1 MATSD
6 TERRSSLF
14 WLVTGYILTITLLVV
29 IGAGLYFFAGD
40 ALGAP
45 AVTFNQLA
53 FWAFMT
59 WLALVWFCP
68 IFILAWRALAELNA
82 RHLTGKDAAPVN
94 PKVPVIGQTNI
105 AAHLR
110 HRYGRCWKC
119 KVRIMMVVGEEAEV
133 EQAVPGLIAQQWLEG
148 ENTVLLWGGSAQ
160 AEPDIARISAWRK
173 LRRRPLDGIVWAV
186 NPTQTKLRETL
197 DSVARQ
203 LQKQYEALKWKVPVW
218 LWEIHSSGWEQ
229 KGRETQ
235 AVGCEFTT
243 KSNSDVIQVSLTSL
257 VEPLTERGMQQVLL
271 NRQHSFLI
279 SLAQHLRLG
288 GITRLNQLADTLRTG
303 AAALPLAG
311 MMFSL
316 PLTPAAPLP
325 RHGWLPDA
333 SWHGITRYTGQQH
346 PERTGMPWVKTA
358 QWCAGILLLLWAVG
372 SLLSF
377 SVNRHQMSE
386 DRELVATAMDAHK
399 PLEER
404 LLSQYALQRE
414 IGRLQ
419 YRASAGAPWY
429 SRFGLSQNNSLL
441 NSLWASYTRINTPLI
456 RDAAAQHLQQ
466 QLSAFQAL
474 PPASPLRTTQ
484 AKETYNLLKAY
495 LMMAHPEKM
504 EPAFYTQTMMK
515 SWPQREGVNPGVWQ
529 GTGPALLSFYAQN
542 LSAHPQSRI
551 NPDMRQVNAVRT
563 SLLRQIGVNNA
574 ETTLYQEV
582 LNQVSRDY
590 ADMTLSQMVNDI
602 YSSKLFSTEEVVP
615 GVFTRKAWEEEVE
628 PALAKVVKS
637 RRDEIDWVL
646 SDSQHSVSEDVDP
659 QVLKERL
666 TARYFTD
673 YASAWLNFLNS
684 LQWQQAASLSDS
696 IDQLTLMADVR
707 QSPLIALMNTLAY
720 QGKAGQSGEGL
731 SDSLVK
737 SAQDLLNTRKKPVI
751 DQQAGAHGP
760 LDDTF
765 GPLLSLME
773 GTAGGQGNNNLS
785 LQTFLT
791 RITRVRLKLQQ
802 VTNAPDPQAMMQS
815 LALTVFQGKAV
826 DLTDTRDYGSLIAAS
841 LGQEWS
847 GFGQAMFVQPMVQAW
862 QQVLAPTAESINTQ
876 WQTEIVNSW
885 NKAFNGRY
893 PFVDRKSEASLPQ
906 MAQFLRT
913 DTGNIVQFIQTRLGG
928 ILRKEGDNW
937 VPDAMNSQGLTFNP
951 EFLAALN
958 ELTRIANVAFNH
970 GDVELH
976 FELMGKP
983 SRDVV
988 ESELVVDRQTLKYFN
1003 QMESWQTMTWPDNR
1017 WQPQTLL
1024 SWTSVKAGARL
1035 YGDFPGSWGFIRLL
1049 DKALV
1054 TELGDNTYRVAWIT
1068 PDGLALNY
1076 MLRTELGKGPLALLD
1091 LRGFTLPA
1099 RIFDAVELDTARG
1112 Y

>member
-6 TERRSSLF
+6 TEHRSSLF
-14 WLVTGYILTITLLVV
+14 WLVTGYILAITLLVV
-29 IGAGLYFFAGD
+29 TGAGLYYFAGD
-40 ALGAP
+40 ALDAP
-45 AVTFNQLA
+45 PVTFSQLA
-53 FWAFMT
+53 FWAFMS

-68 IFILAWRALAELNA
+68 IFILAWRKLAELNA
-82 RHLTGKDAAPVN
+82 RHLTGKDAAPVK
-94 PKVPVIGQTNI
+94 PKLPALGQTDI

-110 HRYGRCWKC
+110 HRYGRCWKR
-119 KVRIMMVVGEEAEV
+119 KVRILMVLGEVAEV
-133 EQAVPGLIAQQWLEG
+133 EQAVPGLTEQQWLEG
-148 ENTVLLWGGSAQ
+148 ENTLLQWGGSAQ
-160 AEPDIARISAWRK
+160 AEPDMARIAAWRN

-186 NPTQTKLRETL
+186 NPTQTKLRETV
-197 DSVARQ
+197 DTVARQ
-203 LQKQYEALKWKVPVW
+203 LLKQYAALKWKVPVW
-218 LWEIHSSGWEQ
+218 LWEIHPSEWEQ
-229 KGRETQ
+229 KGRVTQ
-235 AVGCEFTT
+235 AIGSELAT
-243 KSNSDVIQVSLTSL
+243 KARTDDVQTSL
-257 VEPLTERGMQQVLL
+257 HALIEPLTERGMQQVLA
-271 NRQHSFLI
+271 NRQHSFLV
-279 SLAQHLRLG
+279 SLAQHLRQG
-288 GITRLNQLADTLRTG
+288 GVTRLNQIADTLRTG
-303 AAALPLAG
+303 ASALPLAG
-311 MMFSL
+311 IMFSQ
-316 PLTPAAPLP
+316 PLIPAAVALP
-325 RHGWLPDA
+325 RHGWLPDPV
-333 SWHGITRYTGQQH
+333 WYGITRYAGQQR
-346 PERTGMPWVKTA
+346 PVRTGVAWVKTV
-358 QWCAGILLLLWAVG
+358 QWCAGILLLLWAAG

-377 SVNRHQMSE
+377 AVNRHQMSE
-386 DRELVATAMDAHK
+386 DRELVATAMDARK

-419 YRASAGAPWY
+419 YRASEGTPWY
-429 SRFGLSQNNSLL
+429 SRFGLSQNDSLL

-474 PPASPLRTTQ
+474 PPDSPLRATR
-484 AKETYNLLKAY
+484 AKETYGLLKAY
-495 LMMAHPEKM
+495 LMMAKPEKM
-504 EPAFYTQTMMK
+504 DAEFFTQTLMK
-515 SWPQREGVNPGVWQ
+515 SWPQRDGVSPGVWQ
-529 GTGPALLSFYAQN
+529 GSGPALLTFYAQN
-542 LSAHPQSRI
+542 LPAHADGRI
-551 NPDMRQVNAVRT
+551 KPDMKQVSAVRT

-582 LNQVSRDY
+582 LTQVSRDY
-590 ADMTLSQMVNDI
+590 AEMTLGQMINNLDG
-602 YSSKLFSTEEVVP
+602 SKLFATEEVVP

-628 PALAKVVKS
+628 PAIEKVVKS

-646 SDSQHSVSEDVDP
+646 SDSQHSVSDDVDP
-659 QVLKERL
+659 QALKDRL

-684 LQWQQAASLSDS
+684 LQWKQAASLSDA

-707 QSPLIALMNTLAY
+707 QSPLIALMNTLAW
-720 QGKAGQSGEGL
+720 QGKAGQTGDGL

-737 SAQDLLNTRKKPVI
+737 SAQDLLHTRKKPAI
-751 DQQAGAHGP
+751 DQQATVRGP

-765 GPLLSLME
+765 GPLISLMD

-876 WQTEIVNSW
+876 WQAEIVNGW
-885 NKAFNGRY
+885 NKAFNDRY
-893 PFVDRKSEASLPQ
+893 PFVDRKSEASLPEL
-906 MAQFLRT
+906 AQYLRT

-928 ILRKEGDNW
+928 ILRKEGNNW
-937 VPDAMNSQGLTFNP
+937 VPDAMNAQGLTFNP
-951 EFLAALN
+951 EFLSALN
-958 ELTRIANVAFNH
+958 QLTQISNVAFNH

-988 ESELVVDRQTLKYFN
+988 ESEMVIDRQTLKYFN
-1003 QMESWQTMTWPDNR
+1003 QMESWQTLTWPDNR

-1054 TELGDNTYRVAWIT
+1054 TELGDNTFRVVWIT

-1076 MLRTELGKGPLALLD
+1076 QLRTELGKGPLALLD

-1099 RIFDAVELDTARG
+1099 RIFDAVEAQSE
-1112 Y
+1112 